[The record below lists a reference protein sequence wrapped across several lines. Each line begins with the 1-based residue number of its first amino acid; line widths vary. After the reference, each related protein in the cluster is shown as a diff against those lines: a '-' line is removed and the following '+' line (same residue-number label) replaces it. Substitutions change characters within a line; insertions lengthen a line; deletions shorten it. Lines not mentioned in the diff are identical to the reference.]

1 MNCLAYAGCEIIL
14 SVKEQPKEVE
24 KQVETPPTP
33 AKKTEDDIDEE
44 VDEFITALE
53 SACSATSLTTLEG
66 IQKCH
71 NKCQTHLCCFN
82 NDVTLVGNDCTNV
95 HVNACNAYK
104 PCERLVTPITQ
115 NPLIVDTN
123 KPDLKA
129 VAERIEDACTL
140 PLDTNLIDSDWIFK
154 CHGICASRMC
164 CLVDASLG
172 SNCEAT
178 VGKEECDA
186 YHSCKV
192 LLNESGNEI
201 TDANTIIEITDGK
214 QIDFTNADID
224 DLCTAEVVQDPSR
237 YEKCEERCYQRS
249 CCFEPEP
256 EYSCYQMVS
265 DVLENQF
272 PFFYIYRPCVNIVFY
287 TFISSQQ

>member
-14 SVKEQPKEVE
+14 SVKDMPKEVE

-33 AKKTEDDIDEE
+33 ATKTEDDIDEE
-44 VDEFITALE
+44 VDEFITSLE

-71 NKCQTHLCCFN
+71 NKCQTHLCCFK

-104 PCERLVTPITQ
+104 PCERLVTPTTQ
-115 NPLIVDTN
+115 NPLLVDTN
-123 KPDLKA
+123 KPDLNA
-129 VAERIEDACTL
+129 VAASIEEACTL
-140 PLDTNLIDSDWIFK
+140 PLDTNLIDSDWIAM
-154 CHGICASRMC
+154 CHGICASHMC

-178 VGKEECDA
+178 LGKEECDA

-192 LLNESGNEI
+192 LLNDSGNEI
-201 TDANTIIEITDGK
+201 TDANTIIELTDGK
-214 QIDFTNADID
+214 KIDFTKADID
-224 DLCTAEVVQDPSR
+224 DICTVEVVQDPSR

-265 DVLENQF
+265 DVLLNEF
-272 PFFYIYRPCVNIVFY
+272 LSFDMDLCLIF
-287 TFISSQQ
+287 SSCY